1 MRIAISTEGNAVFPH
16 FGHSP
21 VFTIIDVVDGNIIRR
36 EVVPNP
42 GHQPGFIPRFL
53 HEREVHVVVTGGM
66 GARAQDIFQ
75 ELGMETVLGVSGN
88 VDEVIERFL
97 AGTLAGG
104 ASLCDHG
111 SGKGHGVEKTICDH
125 PHNDHPHC
133 K

>member
-1 MRIAISTEGNAVFPH
+1 MRIAISTEGNEVFPH
-16 FGHSP
+16 FGHSQ
-21 VFTIIDVVDGNIIRR
+21 VFTIVDVVDGRIVCKGVI
-36 EVVPNP
+36 PNP

-53 HEREVHVVVTGGM
+53 NEKGVDLVVTGAM

-75 ELGMETVLGVSGN
+75 ELGMKTVLGVRGN

-97 AGTLAGG
+97 ARTLTGR

-111 SGKGHGVEKTICDH
+111 AQKGYGVEKAVCDH
-125 PHNDHPHC
+125 HHG

>member
-1 MRIAISTEGNAVFPH
+1 MRIAISTDGNAVSPH
-16 FGHSP
+16 FGRCP
-21 VFTIIDVVDGNIIRR
+21 AFTLVDVENGRMVGRQMI
-36 EVVPNP
+36 PNP

-53 HEREVHVVVTGGM
+53 HEKEVHVVVTGGM
-66 GARAQDIFQ
+66 GARAQDIFH
-75 ELGMETVLGVSGN
+75 ELGMETVLGVSGD

-111 SGKGHGVEKTICDH
+111 SGKGYGVEKTVCDH
-125 PHNDHPHC
+125 PHDDHHHG